1 MSQSTQILVED
12 AISSLLSSVSGLNR
26 YTTNRTGARL
36 FPFVTISATI
46 NTQLLV
52 PYSGV
57 YDLNVAVNYSD
68 TSSKILQSEFDSE
81 YCSIFEGF
89 YSESPSLTI
98 KLQNL
103 SVRTKIYMAR
113 ITAQS
118 PTITANK
125 RAWQR
130 GLTLNVIASPSIS
143 TNNLRH
149 LDFSDYPNSFYIGAV

>member
-12 AISSLLSSVSGLNR
+12 GVSSLLSGISGLNR

-46 NTQLLV
+46 NTQLLA

-68 TSSKILQSEFDSE
+68 TAAKASQSAFDST
-81 YCSIFEGF
+81 YCSVFEGF
-89 YSESPSLTI
+89 YSETPTLTD
-98 KLQNL
+98 KLQA
-103 SVRTKIYMAR
+103 VVTGTKIYMAR
-113 ITAQS
+113 ITSQS
-118 PTITANK
+118 PTIRANK

-130 GLTLNVIASPSIS
+130 GLTLNVYATPQ
-143 TNNLRH
+143 
-149 LDFSDYPNSFYIGAV
+149 